1 LTINTRGENGCG
13 FMYLSTLFLNFSGK
27 YENGTNVKKYENGT
41 TMGSLIRKPDEINFI
56 YI

>member
-1 LTINTRGENGCG
+1 MWIHVSVHLVFT
-13 FMYLSTLFLNFSGK
+13 FSGK
-27 YENGTNVKKYENGT
+27 YENGTNVKKNENGT